1 MMERKV
7 TIAELILIA
16 GTRVAL
22 GIGIGL
28 LLGSRLS
35 NDQRKAAGISLALMG
50 GLTTIPLAMGI
61 IGGKAEGEEEIRH
74 AA

>member
-35 NDQRKAAGISLALMG
+35 NDQRKSAGISLALMG

-61 IGGKAEGEEEIRH
+61 IGGKAEGEENIRR